1 MKSLLLIS
9 LIVFCSS
16 HLHATT
22 REEVNTKTKEA
33 VDATL
38 SYTKEQ
44 KEEAEKNIK
53 QSIDGLEKDI
63 ASLKQQAS
71 QLTGE
76 AKVRLNDQIM
86 EMEAKQSTL
95 KNDFDKLKKASG
107 AAWAEMRKGLSK
119 AYEGL
124 AEGYQKAKVEIKKAS
139 K

>member
-1 MKSLLLIS
+1 MKSFLLIS

-16 HLHATT
+16 NLQATT
-22 REEVNTKTKEA
+22 REEVNNKTKEA
-33 VDATL
+33 VEATV

-53 QSIDGLEKDI
+53 QSIDALEQDI
-63 ASLKQQAS
+63 SSLKKQAS

-76 AKVRLNDQIM
+76 AKVRLNDEIM
-86 EMEAKQSTL
+86 AMEAKQGDL
-95 KNDFDKLKKASG
+95 KKDFEKLKKVSG

-119 AYEGL
+119 AYDGL
-124 AEGYQKAKVEIKKAS
+124 SEGYQKAKAEIKKAS